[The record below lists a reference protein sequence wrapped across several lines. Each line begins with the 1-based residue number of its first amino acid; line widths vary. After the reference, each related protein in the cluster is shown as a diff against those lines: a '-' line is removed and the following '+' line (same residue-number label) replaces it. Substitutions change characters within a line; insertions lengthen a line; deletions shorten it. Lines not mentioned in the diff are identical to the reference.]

1 MNTFGNTR
9 LLLGG
14 IAATLL
20 IGLIITTAVRSR
32 ATVESP
38 ANLARQ
44 ALAAASPTDQAQ
56 AATRLAALAAESPA
70 AGRSELIAGLR
81 NALANGHTAEVRAA
95 AIVGLARTEDHAQ
108 LPLLVAAIEDDDT
121 LVAGRAVA
129 AVQQLLGVRYEMTGR
144 PFDKEERRRLAGM
157 ARADMAALGGAG
169 QAWWKSHTLPGATW

>member
-20 IGLIITTAVRSR
+20 IRLSITTAIRSYT
-32 ATVESP
+32 AAESP
-38 ANLARQ
+38 ADLARQ

-56 AATRLAALAAESPA
+56 ASTRLAALAGKSPSA
-70 AGRSELIAGLR
+70 DRQELIAGLR
-81 NALANGHTAEVRAA
+81 DALANGRTAEVRAA
-95 AIVGLARTEDHAQ
+95 AIVGLARTEDRAQ
-108 LPLLVAAIEDDDT
+108 LPLLVAAIEDDDM

-157 ARADMAALGGAG
+157 AREDATALDGAG
-169 QAWWKSHTLPGATW
+169 LGWWKSHTLPGATW